1 MRIVLD
7 TNCLIAAVPAE
18 SAHKWLYDAFVEEQ
32 FEWAVS
38 TEILDE
44 YAEKL
49 GEFFSGAVADYVL
62 NSLADA
68 PNVLFAEPFFRWN
81 LIPDDPD
88 DDKFVDLAL
97 SVNADYLVTND
108 HHFDGVKGSKFPQ
121 VAIVSLDEFR
131 ALLGR

>member
-7 TNCLIAAVPAE
+7 TNCLLAAVPAN
-18 SAHKWLYDAFVEEQ
+18 STHKWLYEAFVEER

-49 GEFFSGAVADYVL
+49 GEFFSEAVADYVL
-62 NSLADA
+62 NSLDDA

-81 LIPDDPD
+81 LITSDPD
-88 DDKFVDLAL
+88 DNKFADLAI
-97 SVNADYLVTND
+97 SMSADYLVTND
-108 HHFDGVKGSKFPQ
+108 RHFDLLKANEFPR
-121 VAIVSLDEFR
+121 VLVV
-131 ALLGR
+131 